1 MEGEKSNCRASCGGS
16 IRGSILYVWQT
27 HENYHQTWSDSE
39 NCSVGNGETSKKRF
53 VYLGNQERIPMGPLG
68 TSCYSLSREITDQ
81 ARCLFLES
89 PENFSGPKSQLPNCK
104 PLALKC
110 WCFYMFLMYEKPRGF
125 RNLEPRRCEDMTGIG
140 PKKVRDFWETGPKR
154 TFKACDAVQ

>member
-1 MEGEKSNCRASCGGS
+1 MKKVTVEPVVVGALGDLSYMFDKHMETT
-16 IRGSILYVWQT
+16 IRL
-27 HENYHQTWSDSE
+27 EE

-53 VYLGNQERIPMGPLG
+53 VYLRNQERIPLGPLG

-110 WCFYMFLMYEKPRGF
+110 
-125 RNLEPRRCEDMTGIG
+125 
-140 PKKVRDFWETGPKR
+140 
-154 TFKACDAVQ
+154 